1 MTIYDQHMHT
11 LYSFDSEAQLRD
23 YLAQTQAPV
32 VTTEHLEFDNPDDG
46 GRDDLPDYAG
56 MKRTQAALASHYQN
70 EMLLGIEAGYFA
82 PAEER
87 LRDYLHQPQAAQLA
101 PLSDDDDDRLQFL

>member
-32 VTTEHLEFDNPDDG
+32 VTTEKLFEVF
-46 GRDDLPDYAG
+46 
-56 MKRTQAALASHYQN
+56 
-70 EMLLGIEAGYFA
+70 
-82 PAEER
+82 ER
-87 LRDYLHQPQAAQLA
+87 
-101 PLSDDDDDRLQFL
+101 RLNFR